1 MDGSWDGPAL
11 LPRGTFDQVFAG
23 NAAHPAYGFYWW
35 LKRAVP
41 ADLAAVIDANNKN
54 QYTRQIKPIIDDARI
69 PADLVMAAGA
79 YGQRLYI
86 IPSRG
91 LTVVR
96 HAPVGTNDLS
106 DVELLGRLLG
116 NAPR

>member
-1 MDGSWDGPAL
+1 
-11 LPRGTFDQVFAG
+11 
-23 NAAHPAYGFYWW
+23 
-35 LKRAVP
+35 
-41 ADLAAVIDANNKN
+41 
-54 QYTRQIKPIIDDARI
+54 
-69 PADLVMAAGA
+69 MAAGA